1 MSLLA
6 GVKHDDR
13 WVPAD
18 CSSPIRYPGI
28 RPWLAGGLNPR
39 QRGVCPGGARQ
50 ERHPRDR
57 AMSASANFGHTQPL
71 AAVPPVAKSKL
82 AKLGNVQP
90 VLKTGVA
97 TAAVLLLAVPLM
109 TLAADA
115 RGGGFGGGHGGCG
128 GGGHIGGF
136 GGGHFGGFG
145 SGRIGGMGFAGR
157 GAGLGAR
164 SIGVS
169 SRVRSFTGGRF
180 SGLSF
185 AGQRAGVSVARVSGG
200 RFATAPARTLTGP
213 GIRTVN
219 LGRGV
224 FANRAIANAAFRS
237 HFGFARFRGRFFG
250 STWPWWWG
258 GLAVGWI
265 GPVFWPYAYDDFFD
279 YVFWPYAYDDFW
291 PYAYDDVYYGIYGPY
306 AFGGPGVG
314 PAAAPGGS
322 TPTRSTSVA
331 VPRVARTEQRAAEV
345 CRSNASDLPDW
356 PIDRI
361 SEIVQPTDAQ
371 RPALEGL
378 RAASSKAID
387 ILKAGCPTDLPST
400 PTGRLAAMESR
411 LQVMLQAVQTVR
423 PPLDRFYQSLTD
435 EQKAR
440 FNAVSPGNEST
451 TGEDQRG
458 LTKFC
463 DERTPGLTDLPI
475 ERVAQAVHPT
485 LAQQAALDELMDASV
500 KAAEGLKVNC
510 PTYQMLTPTGRVE
523 AMEQRLDAT
532 LAAVKTV
539 QPALTKFYDAL
550 SDEQKARFNSLRST
564 SRPAG

>member
-1 MSLLA
+1 
-6 GVKHDDR
+6 
-13 WVPAD
+13 
-18 CSSPIRYPGI
+18 
-28 RPWLAGGLNPR
+28 
-39 QRGVCPGGARQ
+39 
-50 ERHPRDR
+50 
-57 AMSASANFGHTQPL
+57 MSASANFGHTQPL
-71 AAVPPVAKSKL
+71 AAVPPVAKSKM
-82 AKLGNVQP
+82 AKLGNVRP

-115 RGGGFGGGHGGCG
+115 RGGGFGGGHGGFG

-145 SGRIGGMGFAGR
+145 GGRIGGFGGARIGSFGGHVGGFSGRIGGMGFAGR

-180 SGLSF
+180 SGRSF

-291 PYAYDDVYYGIYGPY
+291 PYAYDDVYYGI
-306 AFGGPGVG
+306 
-314 PAAAPGGS
+314 
-322 TPTRSTSVA
+322 
-331 VPRVARTEQRAAEV
+331 
-345 CRSNASDLPDW
+345 
-356 PIDRI
+356 
-361 SEIVQPTDAQ
+361 
-371 RPALEGL
+371 
-378 RAASSKAID
+378 
-387 ILKAGCPTDLPST
+387 
-400 PTGRLAAMESR
+400 
-411 LQVMLQAVQTVR
+411 
-423 PPLDRFYQSLTD
+423 
-435 EQKAR
+435 
-440 FNAVSPGNEST
+440 
-451 TGEDQRG
+451 
-458 LTKFC
+458 
-463 DERTPGLTDLPI
+463 
-475 ERVAQAVHPT
+475 
-485 LAQQAALDELMDASV
+485 
-500 KAAEGLKVNC
+500 
-510 PTYQMLTPTGRVE
+510 
-523 AMEQRLDAT
+523 
-532 LAAVKTV
+532 
-539 QPALTKFYDAL
+539 
-550 SDEQKARFNSLRST
+550 
-564 SRPAG
+564 

>member
-1 MSLLA
+1 
-6 GVKHDDR
+6 
-13 WVPAD
+13 
-18 CSSPIRYPGI
+18 
-28 RPWLAGGLNPR
+28 
-39 QRGVCPGGARQ
+39 
-50 ERHPRDR
+50 
-57 AMSASANFGHTQPL
+57 MSASANFGRTQPL
-71 AAVPPVAKSKL
+71 AAAPPVAKSKL
-82 AKLGNVQP
+82 AKLENVRP

-97 TAAVLLLAVPLM
+97 TAAALLLAVALM

-115 RGGGFGGGHGGCG
+115 RGGGFGGGHGGFG

-145 SGRIGGMGFAGR
+145 GGRIGGFGGGRIGSFGGVGAARVRAFGGHVGGFSGRIGGMGFAGR

-164 SIGVS
+164 SIGAT
-169 SRVRSFTGGRF
+169 RGVRSFAGSRFPGR
-180 SGLSF
+180 SL

-200 RFATAPARTLTGP
+200 RFATVPSRTLVGP

-219 LGRGV
+219 LSRGV
-224 FANRAIANAAFRS
+224 FGNRAIANAAFRS

-250 STWPWWWG
+250 SIWPWWWG
-258 GLAVGWI
+258 GLAFGWI

-306 AFGGPGVG
+306 AYGGSGVG
-314 PAAAPGGS
+314 PGAGPRVS
-322 TPTRSTSVA
+322 IPSRNTSTSVR
-331 VPRVARTEQRAAEV
+331 RVARTGGSEQRIAEV
-345 CRSNASDLPDW
+345 CSSNASDLTDW
-356 PIDRI
+356 PIDQI

-371 RPALEGL
+371 RLALDEL
-378 RAASSKAID
+378 RLANAKAID
-387 ILKAGCPTDLPST
+387 ILKTGCPTDLPST

-411 LQVMLQAVQTVR
+411 LQVMLQAVRTVR

-440 FNAVSPGNEST
+440 FNAVSPGNESA
-451 TGEDQRG
+451 TGEDRRG

-463 DERTPGLTDLPI
+463 DERTTGVTDLPI
-475 ERVAQAVHPT
+475 DRIAQAVQPT
-485 LAQQAALDELMDASV
+485 PAQRAALDELKDASV

-523 AMEQRLDAT
+523 AMEKRLDAT
-532 LAAVKTV
+532 LGAVKTV
-539 QPALTKFYDAL
+539 QPALVKFYNSL
-550 SDEQKARFNSLRST
+550 SDEQKARFNSLRSI
-564 SRPAG
+564 S